1 MSTDDPP
8 DGHAGNMPTTIRD
21 PVIGTEV
28 SGYRVTARLGSGG
41 MGVVYQGEQP
51 LIGKRVAIKV
61 LRHEIAEDPEL
72 VLRLVAE
79 ARAVNQVG
87 HRGIIDVFGVGTLP
101 DGRQCIVMELLDGE
115 PLESVMRAFQVQQ
128 RVMPLL
134 DTLFILEEMFS
145 ALAAAHTAG
154 VIHRDL
160 KPSNIFLCKQRDG
173 TRFVKLLD
181 FGIAKLGVLG
191 STPSTRASMMV
202 GTPGYMAPEQASGG
216 DVSPAMDLYAA
227 GVVAFELLAGRLPF
241 ESDNVM
247 EMLMKHSSQPPP
259 SLASFNPTLPADLD
273 TLVQRLLSKQPS
285 QRPSSAEDVRLQ
297 VVRLR
302 AELMVNVRQSTLV
315 VESQSASTLQQPLS
329 RPAHAPAPVPLVARA
344 PTPAPRLDDEAPP
357 QARVKVRTALG
368 VGLGLG
374 LVAAAALVLMPT
386 TPTPVPEPTVKA
398 PQALARVPLVGAA
411 PGTVPADVGAPPV
424 EAPVPPPPP
433 SASAPVEVMPAPVAA
448 PSPTARPRPVVTAA
462 PVTAKPASRP
472 AASPLERRLGRIEAN
487 LAQAEARGEDVS
499 SMRRELSLVRKK
511 LATASA
517 ADLERLAFRLSDLEA
532 ESAP

>member
-1 MSTDDPP
+1 MSGDDPH
-8 DGHAGNMPTTIRD
+8 DDAKGAMPTSIRD

-41 MGVVYQGEQP
+41 MGVVYEGEQP

-87 HRGIIDVFGVGTLP
+87 HRGIIDVFGVGKLP

-134 DTLFILEEMFS
+134 DTLFILEEVFS

-216 DVSPAMDLYAA
+216 AVTPAMDLYAA
-227 GVVAFELLAGRLPF
+227 GVVTFELLAGRLPF

-247 EMLMKHSSQPPP
+247 EMLMKHSSHPPP
-259 SLASFNPTLPADLD
+259 SLATFNPTLPADLD
-273 TLVQRLLSKQPS
+273 ALVQQLLAKQPD
-285 QRPSSAEDVRLQ
+285 QRPRSAEEVRLQ
-297 VVRLR
+297 LVRLR
-302 AELMVNVRQSTLV
+302 AELMVNARQSTLV
-315 VESQSASTLQQPLS
+315 VESPAASTLQMHS
-329 RPAHAPAPVPLVARA
+329 PV
-344 PTPAPRLDDEAPP
+344 PAPRPS
-357 QARVKVRTALG
+357 
-368 VGLGLG
+368 
-374 LVAAAALVLMPT
+374 
-386 TPTPVPEPTVKA
+386 
-398 PQALARVPLVGAA
+398 
-411 PGTVPADVGAPPV
+411 
-424 EAPVPPPPP
+424 APVPPPPVPRDPMAAELDAEVALP
-433 SASAPVEVMPAPVAA
+433 SGVTSRKVILGGLALGLLAAAVVVMMPRGPADDRTRTITPVEPPEVESAPPAPPATPFIATRPDA
-448 PSPTARPRPVVTAA
+448 PPP
-462 PVTAKPASRP
+462 PVTAPPVATPAP
-472 AASPLERRLGRIEAN
+472 AVGAASTPRAPPRTTRAQAGISQARPPEAKSPTTALEPQLRRIEAN
-487 LAQAEARGEDVS
+487 LAQAEARGEDIS
-499 SMRRELSLVRKK
+499 SLRREVALVRKK
-511 LATASA
+511 LSTASTS
-517 ADLERLAFRLSDLEA
+517 DLERLSFRLNDLEA